1 MDKNRNMFK
10 QFHKRDIEILQV
22 AALACVVLVMFFC
35 RNSDRETKLGIFIV
49 AQFILPFLFSIDGE
63 SKSHTSAYLLLFIW
77 IGLFFGWWMSG

>member
-10 QFHKRDIEILQV
+10 QFSKRDIEILQV
-22 AALACVVLVMFFC
+22 VALIGVGLVMLFC

-49 AQFILPFLFSIDGE
+49 AQFILPFLFSTDGE
-63 SKSHTSAYLLLFIW
+63 NNNHTSAFLLLFIW